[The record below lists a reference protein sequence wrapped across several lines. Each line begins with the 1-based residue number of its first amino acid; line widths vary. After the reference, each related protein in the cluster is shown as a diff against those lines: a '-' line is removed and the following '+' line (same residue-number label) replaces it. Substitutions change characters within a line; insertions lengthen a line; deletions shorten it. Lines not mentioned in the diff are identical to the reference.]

1 MSNNQNDNIIR
12 VTIAVVD
19 ERELTLYKEDGN
31 TVVIKQGDPRVKR
44 IVEEITPV
52 LLRRE
57 VAVVNLDYDRTA
69 EFANFEKKTNGAVK
83 FFRVLKDKLKNFLGQ
98 TENLFFGE
106 LVESQTIGA
115 PAEEA
120 VPAPAEDTDKPQ
132 VKVAE
137 AILGV
142 AAVKAAVPK
151 TKEEI
156 MTAAVADVMKHATPV
171 TSHHFDDYQ
180 VADTQEKYALVA
192 KVDDNIIPNAQ
203 HLHGQ
208 IKHANSTGESTALV
222 NFMQRAASVKRGHS
236 VDDLMKFV
244 KHGDLPFAEDG
255 CIIIYKRLNRRD
267 EGYVD
272 VHSGKVTQRVGDYV
286 CMAPEMVDHSRR
298 NDCSNGLHVARRQYL
313 RSFSG
318 DVMILAKV
326 APEDV
331 IAVPEYDANKM
342 RVCGYHILFEIS
354 DADANKLN
362 SNQPITP
369 DMEAAKQVAAAIAGK
384 HVGKLR
390 EVRITQQKGGGLK
403 IRNLDEVSGDVAVK
417 DLTSLVPVAAITDHG
432 IQRPQDQTAPAVNP
446 ADVLP
451 VKVEPVVEEKPM
463 SRAEKAEAMWLRFE
477 EASTHI
483 EKVEIAKE
491 LLAFKKAAKVAW
503 NILQFSVKDVE
514 RIESFAVGGTG
525 KPVKAVPKKKPS
537 SNKSAVQPKAA
548 GGATK
553 FDKATTT
560 VGYAMPKEKPAK
572 APKPAAAPQLPV
584 PTDDPTAG
592 PSARIAM
599 ALETALAGDKAQ
611 AELIFSI
618 KKAAKKSWDK
628 LGVSESQVHRLTI
641 IAQK

>member
-19 ERELTLYKEDGN
+19 ERELTLYKEDGD
-31 TVVIKQGDPRVKR
+31 TVVIKQGDPRVTR
-44 IVEEITPV
+44 IVEEITPI

-106 LVESQTIGA
+106 LVEPQTIGA

-120 VPAPAEDTDKPQ
+120 TPAPAEDTDKSQ
-132 VKVAE
+132 LKVAE
-137 AILGV
+137 AIQGV
-142 AAVKAAVPK
+142 AAVKTAAPK

-255 CIIIYKRLNRRD
+255 SIIIYKRLQKRGED
-267 EGYVD
+267 WVD

-286 CMAPEMVDHSRR
+286 CMDPEMVDHNRR
-298 NDCSNGLHVARRQYL
+298 QDCSNGLHVARRQYL
-313 RSFSG
+313 GTFSG

-331 IAVPEYDANKM
+331 IAVPQYDANKM
-342 RVCGYHILFEIS
+342 RVCGYHILFEVS
-354 DADANKLN
+354 KADASKLN
-362 SNQPITP
+362 SNRPITP
-369 DMEAAKQVAAAIAGK
+369 DMEAAKQLAAAIAGQ

-390 EVRITQQKGGGLK
+390 EVRITEQKGGGLK
-403 IRNLDEVSGDVAVK
+403 IRNLDEVTGNVK
-417 DLTSLVPVAAITDHG
+417 VTDLTKLAPVGAIE
-432 IQRPQDQTAPAVNP
+432 DQSIMDPEETKAPPVKP

-451 VKVEPVVEEKPM
+451 VKAEPATEKPQT
-463 SRAEKAEAMWLRFE
+463 RAEKIEVLWQRFAAVE
-477 EASTHI
+477 THI
-483 EKVEIAKE
+483 EKVEISKE
-491 LLAFKKAAKVAW
+491 IVSLKRAAKVSW
-503 NILQFSVKDVE
+503 FMLGFTTKDVE

-548 GGATK
+548 GVAQ
-553 FDKATTT
+553 
-560 VGYAMPKEKPAK
+560 KPVK
-572 APKPAAAPQLPV
+572 APKPVAAPA
-584 PTDDPTAG
+584 TARKADDPTAG
-592 PSARIAM
+592 PSARIAALLPS
-599 ALETALAGDKAQ
+599 ALEDNNVQ
-611 AELIFSI
+611 SAELIFTI
-618 KKAAKKSWDK
+618 KKTAKKSWDK
-628 LGVSESQVHRLTI
+628 LGVSEVNLRKLELLLG
-641 IAQK
+641 KK